1 MVRLVLAFL
10 VGVLYVCAC
19 AHADPI
25 LAIDVPAAYTPGS
38 PCDVTVRLTGAED
51 LALYNIEVVVSAGG
65 GTAGTDFY
73 FASAVE
79 PASRYVFD
87 GQANDG
93 FAYNILGS
101 ATDHITLSD
110 LLVSGSVDTVV
121 GVNDIVATVTIT
133 TTATMSEPLTVGVV
147 EDSLELDAPGGPILG
162 FDALKAALPA
172 PTIPIPEPVALSL
185 LAIGAV
191 GLLRRGRGR

>member
-1 MVRLVLAFL
+1 MARVVFALIACGLC
-10 VGVLYVCAC
+10 VCAC
-19 AHADPI
+19 AHGDPI

-38 PCDVTVRLTGAED
+38 SFDVTVRLTGAED
-51 LALYNIEVVVSAGG
+51 LALYNIEAVVSAEGG
-65 GTAGTDFY
+65 IAGTDFY
-73 FASAVE
+73 FASAAE
-79 PASRYVFD
+79 PASGYVFD

-110 LLVSGSVDTVV
+110 LLVSGSVDTVA
-121 GVNDIVATVTIT
+121 GVNDLLATVTIT
-133 TTATMSEPLTVGVV
+133 TTATMTEPLTIDVV
-147 EDSLELDAPGGPILG
+147 ESSLELDAPGGPILG
-162 FDALKAALPA
+162 FNDLKAALPA

-191 GLLRRGRGR
+191 GLLRRGHGR